1 MKHFTALFVLLV
13 IGLFCNETQA
23 QTRQD
28 VKDFS
33 GWMYKAQKPK
43 KTYKAAQKNA
53 SVVEYAFSNL
63 FLFYKQYISS
73 QDRNAC
79 TFTPS
84 CSEYALQ
91 SIKKEGLILG
101 MMSGFDRISRCNNL
115 SREKYDIEPHTH
127 LLYDPVP

>member
-1 MKHFTALFVLLV
+1 MKMKMFLAITIMFFSVGIH
-13 IGLFCNETQA
+13 A
-23 QTRQD
+23 QTQQD

-33 GWMYKAQKPK
+33 GWMYKDTKAK

-53 SVVEYAFSNL
+53 SVEEYVLSNL

-115 SREKYDIEPHTH
+115 SREKYDIEPHTY